1 MQGENSRITRCIFI
15 TNRSAAIGRAIIN
28 KDHFQILVALRQDR
42 LDTLAQV
49 RLDLIDGDD
58 DGKFH
63 LYGEYFVVEL

>member
-1 MQGENSRITRCIFI
+1 MQSEDSRITRCILI

-42 LDTLAQV
+42 IDTLTQV
-49 RLDLIDGDD
+49 GLDLIDGDD

>member
-1 MQGENSRITRCIFI
+1 MQSEDSRITRCILI

-42 LDTLAQV
+42 LDTLTQV
-49 RLDLIDGDD
+49 RLYLVDGDD

-63 LYGEYFVVEL
+63 LSGEYFVVEL

>member
-1 MQGENSRITRCIFI
+1 MQSEDTRVTRSILI

-42 LDTLAQV
+42 IDTLTQV
-49 RLDLIDGDD
+49 GLDLIDGDD